1 MQTILVINS
10 GSSSIKYQLLD
21 PITHEVF
28 ASGLVEQIGEPS
40 GAATHKNQQ
49 GSFKFTGHISDHIEG
64 MNIVEKMFAEHG
76 PQLEEAHIVG
86 VGHRVVQGG
95 EFFDGPA
102 LIDERV
108 HQLIIDLCPLAP
120 LHNPAHLK
128 GIDAAQ
134 QILPD
139 VPHVAIFDTAFFQ
152 HLPAP
157 AATYPLN
164 QEIAKKYQIRRYGA
178 HGTSHQYVSET
189 VSDFLGRKDLRQ
201 IVLHI
206 GNGASASAVVNGKAV
221 DTSMGLTPL
230 EGLVMGTRC
239 GDLDPAVV
247 FHLSR
252 QAGMSTD
259 EIDTLMNK
267 ESGLKGMCGSNDMRE
282 VRAAINGGCDKA
294 KLAFEVYIHR
304 LIKYVGAYTA
314 VMGGLDA
321 LSFTAGVG
329 ENDELVRKAVC
340 EKLGFLG
347 LKLNTDKN
355 ILRSGEV
362 RAISTDDSAVKVL
375 VVPTN
380 EELAIAQQT
389 FRII

>member
-21 PITHEVF
+21 PTTHEVF

-49 GSFKFTGHISDHIEG
+49 GTFEYSGHISDHIEG
-64 MNIVEKMFAEHG
+64 MNILEKMFAEHG
-76 PQLEEAHIVG
+76 PQLEDTHIVG

-102 LIDERV
+102 LIDEKV

-128 GIDAAQ
+128 GIDAAK
-134 QILPD
+134 QILSD
-139 VPHVAIFDTAFFQ
+139 VPHVAVFDTAFFQ
-152 HLPAP
+152 HLPTP
-157 AATYPLN
+157 AATYALN
-164 QEIAKKYQIRRYGA
+164 QEVARKYQIRRYGA
-178 HGTSHQYVSET
+178 HGTSHRYVSGI
-189 VSDFLGRKDLRQ
+189 VSEFLGRKDIRQ

-206 GNGASASAVVNGKAV
+206 GNGASASAVVNGEAV

-252 QAGMSTD
+252 QAGMSI
-259 EIDTLMNK
+259 EQIDTLMNK
-267 ESGLKGMCGSNDMRE
+267 ESGLKGICGSNDMRE
-282 VRAAINGGCDKA
+282 VRAAINAGSAEA

-304 LIKYVGAYTA
+304 LVKYVGAYAA

-329 ENDELVRKAVC
+329 ENDALVREAVC
-340 EKLGFLG
+340 GKLAFLG
-347 LKLNTDKN
+347 VKLDVDKN
-355 ILRSGEV
+355 TVRSSEI
-362 RAISTDDSAVKVL
+362 REISAADSGVKVL
-375 VVPTN
+375 VAPTN

-389 FRII
+389 FSII

>member
-21 PITHEVF
+21 PTSHEVF

-49 GSFKFTGHISDHIEG
+49 GSFTFTGQISDHVEG

-76 PQLEEAHIVG
+76 PQLQEAHIVG

-102 LIDERV
+102 LIDEKV

-120 LHNPAHLK
+120 LHNPANLK
-128 GIDAAQ
+128 GIDAAR

-139 VPHVAIFDTAFFQ
+139 VPHVAVFDTAFFQ

-157 AATYPLN
+157 AATYALN
-164 QEIAKKYQIRRYGA
+164 QEVAKKYQIRRYGA
-178 HGTSHQYVSET
+178 HGTSHQYVST
-189 VSDFLGRKDLRQ
+189 MVSEFLNRKELRQ
-201 IVLHI
+201 IVLHV
-206 GNGASASAVVNGKAV
+206 GNGASASAVVNGQAV

-239 GDLDPAVV
+239 GDLDPAVI

-252 QAGMSTD
+252 QAGMNTD

-267 ESGLKGMCGSNDMRE
+267 QSGLKGMCGSNDMRE
-282 VRAAINGGCDKA
+282 VRAAINSGSA
-294 KLAFEVYIHR
+294 EAQLAFDVYIHR
-304 LIKYVGAYTA
+304 LVKYVGAYAA

-329 ENDELVRKAVC
+329 ENDALVRQAVC
-340 EKLGFLG
+340 EKLDFLG
-347 LKLNTDKN
+347 VKLDADKN
-355 ILRSGEV
+355 SVRSGEI
-362 RAISTDDSAVKVL
+362 REISADDSAVKVL
-375 VVPTN
+375 VAPTN

-389 FRII
+389 FSII